1 MEISYVFFWLFV
13 TIVLAVIELATMGL
27 LTIWFAVGAIVAMLI
42 SFLNVPFVAQVIVFL
57 VVSICAMLVVRP
69 WAAAHLNN
77 KIKKTN
83 VDALVGRKTIVKT
96 DIDNIHGTGKVDL
109 DGSTWLATSS
119 SDDVVIKE
127 GEEVVIKE
135 VHGAKLVVEREAE

>member
-1 MEISYVFFWLFV
+1 MEISYVFFWLII

-27 LTIWFAVGAIVAMLI
+27 LTIWFAVGAVVAMLI
-42 SFLNVPFVAQVIVFL
+42 SFLDVPFIAQFTVFL
-57 VVSICAMLVVRP
+57 IVSICAMLVVRP

-77 KIKKTN
+77 KTKKTN

-96 DIDNIHGTGKVDL
+96 DIDNIHGTGKVEL
-109 DGSTWLATSS
+109 DGSTWLATST
-119 SDDVVIKE
+119 SDEIIKE

-135 VHGAKLVVEREAE
+135 VHGAKLVVEREVK

>member
-1 MEISYVFFWLFV
+1 MEISYVFFWLII

-27 LTIWFAVGAIVAMLI
+27 LTIWFAVGAVVAMLI
-42 SFLNVPFVAQVIVFL
+42 SFLDVPFIAQFTVFL
-57 VVSICAMLVVRP
+57 IVSICAMLVVRP

-77 KIKKTN
+77 RTKKTN

-96 DIDNIHGTGKVDL
+96 EIDNIHGTGKVEL
-109 DGSTWLATSS
+109 DGSTWLATSI
-119 SDDVVIKE
+119 SDEIIKE

-135 VHGAKLVVEREAE
+135 VHGAKLVVEREVK